1 MRTLLWALVV
11 VALEVLLISGYDV
24 WLISGHSGV
33 LEMGYLASTNEAL
46 LALLVGTVSVVV
58 WLGFGRTLRRI
69 VLAVVGRVLFN
80 PESRDVRD

>member
-11 VALEVLLISGYDV
+11 VALEVLLISGYEV

-33 LEMGYLASTNEAL
+33 LEMGYLASTNGAL

-58 WLGFGRTLRRI
+58 
-69 VLAVVGRVLFN
+69 LARL
-80 PESRDVRD
+80 